1 MRYEGRGAFTL
12 ANGNCYVREFKRS
25 MPNGHGTLKTTT
37 GEVPCQQPVE
47 PVSEAG

>member
-1 MRYEGRGAFTL
+1 MRYEGRGAFTF
-12 ANGNCYVREFKRS
+12 ANGNCYEREFKSS

-37 GEVPCQQPVE
+37 GEVPYRQVVE